1 MGSESRGKRTRG
13 MQRNCDH
20 VVLYEKRNLF
30 SIKKERNEERI
41 EEERGE

>member
-1 MGSESRGKRTRG
+1 

-20 VVLYEKRNLF
+20 VVF

-41 EEERGE
+41 EEEREGVRKEKKKT